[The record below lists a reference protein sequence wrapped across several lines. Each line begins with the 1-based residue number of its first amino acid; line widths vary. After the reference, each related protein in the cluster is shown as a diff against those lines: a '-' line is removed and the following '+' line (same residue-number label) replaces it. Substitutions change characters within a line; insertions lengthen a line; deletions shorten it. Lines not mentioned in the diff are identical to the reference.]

1 MQPVM
6 QARRQLSFSCGF
18 ETALGFCGANQ
29 AMLPDEDRIR
39 LVHKHRTELLD
50 RIFGEPYRMPGW
62 SAEKVTAEIVTH
74 ATFIRNALA
83 ESKEIRRPPRGLFL
97 LALQQVVDSWI
108 AALIT
113 EEAFEWLAE
122 RQT

>member
-1 MQPVM
+1 
-6 QARRQLSFSCGF
+6 
-18 ETALGFCGANQ
+18 
-29 AMLPDEDRIR
+29 
-39 LVHKHRTELLD
+39 
-50 RIFGEPYRMPGW
+50 MPGW